1 MSAEDHYLDAIAAL
15 DEGDREAAL
24 NAAKKVVN
32 LDNEHVDSWWMIAD
46 LELPFDSAPNLKQ
59 ASRSLAACRKVI
71 AIAPDRVDAWVRGG
85 RILADELGMYEE
97 ALAWW
102 QGCREQA
109 PFEAVPV
116 IEQTAI
122 LADLGMYDLA
132 MDRLNGILEDNLDL
146 GTQQYARIARL
157 HAIVR
162 KASVQEKSQH
172 FKPWEINHPG
182 WNAMTLRANKPPVS
196 ENLIFMLST
205 VPFLMIEVFIS
216 RQLFGEGWQGFC
228 LTSLL
233 ILTTVAFGMR
243 FSRKIFQSINRPAF
257 NLLRAMDVESS
268 SGCVVISSDIRTK
281 KLFMFLLSKR
291 PIAYQERLNSII
303 KQGKKLP
310 RKWYP
315 SIPDLDS
322 HLDEIGIIEDEDEQN
337 ELSSYEEE

>member
-1 MSAEDHYLDAIAAL
+1 MSAEDYYLDAIAAI
-15 DEGDREAAL
+15 DEGDRETAL
-24 NAAKKVVN
+24 NAARKVVA
-32 LDNEHVDSWWMIAD
+32 LDSEHVDSWWMIAD
-46 LELPFDSAPNLKQ
+46 LELPASSAPNLKQ
-59 ASRSLAACRKVI
+59 ASKSLSACRKVI
-71 AIAPDRVDAWVRGG
+71 AIAPDRVDAWIRGG

-109 PFEAVPV
+109 PFEVVPV

-122 LADLGMYDLA
+122 LTDLGMYDLA
-132 MDRLNGILEDNLDL
+132 MDRLNGILEDNLDI

-162 KASVQEKSQH
+162 KAIAQEKSQH
-172 FKPWEINHPG
+172 FKPWERNHPG
-182 WNAMTLRANKPPVS
+182 WNALTLRANKLPVS
-196 ENLIFMLST
+196 ENLLFMLST
-205 VPFLMIEVFIS
+205 VPFLMVEVFIS

-228 LTSLL
+228 LTSML
-233 ILTTVAFGMR
+233 ILVTVALGMR
-243 FSRKIFQSINRPAF
+243 FSRRIFQSINRPAF
-257 NLLRAMDVESS
+257 NLLRAMDVETS
-268 SGCVVISSDIRTK
+268 SGCVMIPAEIRTQ

-303 KQGKKLP
+303 EQGKKLP
-310 RKWYP
+310 RNWEI

-322 HLDEIGIIEDEDEQN
+322 HLDEIGIIEDEEQT

>member
-1 MSAEDHYLDAIAAL
+1 MSAEDFYLDAIAAI
-15 DEGDREAAL
+15 DEGDRETALKAAR
-24 NAAKKVVN
+24 KVVA
-32 LDNEHVDSWWMIAD
+32 LDSEHVDSWWMIAD
-46 LELPFDSAPNLKQ
+46 LELPANSAPNLKQ
-59 ASRSLAACRKVI
+59 ASKSLSACRKVI
-71 AIAPDRVDAWVRGG
+71 AIAPDRVDAWIRGG

-109 PFEAVPV
+109 PFEVVPV

-122 LADLGMYDLA
+122 LTDLGMYDLA
-132 MDRLNGILEDNLDL
+132 MDRLNGILEDNLDI

-157 HAIVR
+157 HSIVR
-162 KASVQEKSQH
+162 KAIAQERSQH
-172 FKPWEINHPG
+172 FKPWEKNHPG
-182 WNAMTLRANKPPVS
+182 WDALTLRSNKLPVS

-228 LTSLL
+228 LTSML
-233 ILTTVAFGMR
+233 ILVTVALGMR
-243 FSRKIFQSINRPAF
+243 FSRRIFQSINRPAF
-257 NLLRAMDVESS
+257 NLLRAMDVETS
-268 SGCVVISSDIRTK
+268 SGCVMIPAEIRTQ

-303 KQGKKLP
+303 EQGKKLP
-310 RKWYP
+310 RNWEI

-322 HLDEIGIIEDEDEQN
+322 HLDEIGIIEDEEQT
-337 ELSSYEEE
+337 ELASYEEE

>member
-1 MSAEDHYLDAIAAL
+1 MS
-15 DEGDREAAL
+15 
-24 NAAKKVVN
+24 
-32 LDNEHVDSWWMIAD
+32 
-46 LELPFDSAPNLKQ
+46 
-59 ASRSLAACRKVI
+59 ACRKVI
-71 AIAPDRVDAWVRGG
+71 AIAPDRVDAWIRGG

-109 PFEAVPV
+109 PFEVVPV

-122 LADLGMYDLA
+122 LTDLGMYDLA
-132 MDRLNGILEDNLDL
+132 MDRLNGILEDNLDI

-162 KASVQEKSQH
+162 KAIAQERSQH
-172 FKPWEINHPG
+172 FKPWEKNHPG
-182 WNAMTLRANKPPVS
+182 WDALTLRSNKLPVS

-228 LTSLL
+228 LTSML
-233 ILTTVAFGMR
+233 ILVTVALGMR
-243 FSRKIFQSINRPAF
+243 FSRRIFQSINRPAF
-257 NLLRAMDVESS
+257 NLLRAMDVETS
-268 SGCVVISSDIRTK
+268 SGCVMIPAEIRTQ

-303 KQGKKLP
+303 ELGKKLP
-310 RKWYP
+310 RNWEI

-322 HLDEIGIIEDEDEQN
+322 HLDEIGIIEDDDEQT

>member
-1 MSAEDHYLDAIAAL
+1 MSAEDYYLDAIAAI
-15 DEGDREAAL
+15 DEGDRETAL
-24 NAAKKVVN
+24 NAARKVVA
-32 LDNEHVDSWWMIAD
+32 LDSEHVDSWWMIAD
-46 LELPFDSAPNLKQ
+46 LELPASSAPNLKQ
-59 ASRSLAACRKVI
+59 ASKSLSACRKVI
-71 AIAPDRVDAWVRGG
+71 AIAPDRVDAWIRGG

-109 PFEAVPV
+109 PFEVVPV

-122 LADLGMYDLA
+122 LTDLGMYDLA
-132 MDRLNGILEDNLDL
+132 MDRLNGILEDNLDI

-162 KASVQEKSQH
+162 KAIAQEKSQH
-172 FKPWEINHPG
+172 FKPWERNHPG
-182 WNAMTLRANKPPVS
+182 WNALTLRANKLPVS
-196 ENLIFMLST
+196 ENLLFMLST
-205 VPFLMIEVFIS
+205 VPFLMVEVFIS

-228 LTSLL
+228 LTSML
-233 ILTTVAFGMR
+233 ILVTVALGMR
-243 FSRKIFQSINRPAF
+243 FSRRSFQSINRPAF
-257 NLLRAMDVESS
+257 NLLRAMDVETS
-268 SGCVVISSDIRTK
+268 SGCVMIPAEIRTQ

-303 KQGKKLP
+303 EQGKKLP
-310 RKWYP
+310 RNWEI

-322 HLDEIGIIEDEDEQN
+322 HLDEIGIIEDEEQT

>member
-1 MSAEDHYLDAIAAL
+1 
-15 DEGDREAAL
+15 
-24 NAAKKVVN
+24 
-32 LDNEHVDSWWMIAD
+32 
-46 LELPFDSAPNLKQ
+46 
-59 ASRSLAACRKVI
+59 
-71 AIAPDRVDAWVRGG
+71 
-85 RILADELGMYEE
+85 MYEE

-109 PFEAVPV
+109 PFEVVPV

-122 LADLGMYDLA
+122 LTDLGMYDLA
-132 MDRLNGILEDNLDL
+132 MDRLNGILEDNLDI

-162 KASVQEKSQH
+162 KAIAQEKSQH
-172 FKPWEINHPG
+172 FKPWERNHPG
-182 WNAMTLRANKPPVS
+182 WNALTLRSNKLPVS
-196 ENLIFMLST
+196 ENLLFMLST

-228 LTSLL
+228 LTSML
-233 ILTTVAFGMR
+233 ILVTVALGMR
-243 FSRKIFQSINRPAF
+243 FSRRIFQSINRPAF
-257 NLLRAMDVESS
+257 NLLRAMDVETS
-268 SGCVVISSDIRTK
+268 SGCVMIPAEIRTQ

-303 KQGKKLP
+303 EQGKKLP
-310 RKWYP
+310 RNWEI

-322 HLDEIGIIEDEDEQN
+322 HLDEIGIIEDDDEQT

>member
-1 MSAEDHYLDAIAAL
+1 MSAEDFYLDAIAAI
-15 DEGDREAAL
+15 DEGDRETALKAAR
-24 NAAKKVVN
+24 KVVA
-32 LDNEHVDSWWMIAD
+32 LDSEHVDSWWMIAD
-46 LELPFDSAPNLKQ
+46 LELPANSAPNLKQ
-59 ASRSLAACRKVI
+59 ASKSLSACRKVI
-71 AIAPDRVDAWVRGG
+71 AIAPDRVDAWIRGG

-102 QGCREQA
+102 QGCKEQA
-109 PFEAVPV
+109 PFEVVPV

-122 LADLGMYDLA
+122 LTDLGMYDLA
-132 MDRLNGILEDNLDL
+132 MDRLNGILEDNLDI

-162 KASVQEKSQH
+162 KAIAQEKSQH
-172 FKPWEINHPG
+172 FKPWERNHPG
-182 WNAMTLRANKPPVS
+182 WNALTLRSNKLPVS
-196 ENLIFMLST
+196 ENLLFMLST

-228 LTSLL
+228 LTSML
-233 ILTTVAFGMR
+233 ILVTVALGMR
-243 FSRKIFQSINRPAF
+243 FSRRIFQSINRPAF
-257 NLLRAMDVESS
+257 NLLRAMDVETS
-268 SGCVVISSDIRTK
+268 SGCVMIPAEIRTQ

-303 KQGKKLP
+303 EQGKKLP
-310 RKWYP
+310 RNWEI

-322 HLDEIGIIEDEDEQN
+322 HLDEIGIIEDDDEQT

>member
-46 LELPFDSAPNLKQ
+46 LELPLDSAPNLKQ

-268 SGCVVISSDIRTK
+268 SGCVVIPSDIRTK

>member
-15 DEGDREAAL
+15 DEGDRDTAL
-24 NAAKKVVN
+24 NAARKVVT

-46 LELPFDSAPNLKQ
+46 LELPHDSAPNLKQ
-59 ASRSLAACRKVI
+59 ASRALAACRKVI

-172 FKPWEINHPG
+172 FKPWKINHPG
-182 WNAMTLRANKPPVS
+182 WNALTLRADKPPVS

-268 SGCVVISSDIRTK
+268 SGYVMIPSEIRTK

-310 RKWYP
+310 LNWQP

-322 HLDEIGIIEDEDEQN
+322 HLDEIGTIEDEDGQR